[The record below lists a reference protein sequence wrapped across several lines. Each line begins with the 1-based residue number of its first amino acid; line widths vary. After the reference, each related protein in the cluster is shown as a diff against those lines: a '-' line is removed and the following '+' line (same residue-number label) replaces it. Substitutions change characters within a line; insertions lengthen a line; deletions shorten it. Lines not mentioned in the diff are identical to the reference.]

1 MPDHYNLGMYD
12 LDPLKSILVL
22 ALIGLI
28 VLGLRSW
35 RQRRNRV
42 RIYIPMPLFT
52 PVEIQAKAHDLIE
65 AGQFDDAVKVLKKE
79 AQVSGPDALAAARAL
94 RRGELLPD
102 FPGRWPEDPTGP
114 VTEFL
119 AEGQR
124 KAAVFLIRD
133 QKQLSPTEA
142 EAFVD
147 SLARGKAE

>member
-1 MPDHYNLGMYD
+1 MFD
-12 LDPLKSILVL
+12 LDPVKSILAL
-22 ALIGLI
+22 ALIGLV
-28 VLGLRSW
+28 VLGLRAW

-102 FPGRWPEDPTGP
+102 FPGRWPEDLTGP

-133 QKQLSPTEA
+133 QKQLGPTEA

-147 SLARGKAE
+147 SLTRGKAE

>member
-1 MPDHYNLGMYD
+1 MFD
-12 LDPLKSILVL
+12 LDPVKSILVL

-28 VLGLRSW
+28 VLGLRAW

-42 RIYIPMPLFT
+42 WISIPMPLFT
-52 PVEIQAKAHDLIE
+52 PVEIQATAHDLIE
-65 AGQFDDAVKVLKKE
+65 SGQFDEAVKVLKKE

-102 FPGRWPEDPTGP
+102 FPGRWPEDLTGP

-133 QKQLSPTEA
+133 QKQLSLTEA

-147 SLARGKAE
+147 SLTRGKAE

>member
-1 MPDHYNLGMYD
+1 MFD
-12 LDPLKSILVL
+12 LDLMKSILVL

-28 VLGLRSW
+28 VLGVRGW
-35 RQRRNRV
+35 RAGRNRV
-42 RIYIPMPLFT
+42 RIYVPMPLFT

-65 AGQFDDAVKVLKKE
+65 AGQFDAAVKVLKQE
-79 AQVSGPDALAAARAL
+79 AQISGPDALAAARDL

-102 FPGRWPEDPTGP
+102 FPGRWPEDLTGP

-124 KAAVFLIRD
+124 KAALFLVRD
-133 QKQLSPTEA
+133 QKQLSPVEA
-142 EAFVD
+142 ETFVD

>member
-1 MPDHYNLGMYD
+1 MFD
-12 LDPLKSILVL
+12 LDPVKSILVL

-28 VLGLRSW
+28 VLGLRAW
-35 RQRRNRV
+35 RHRRNRV

-102 FPGRWPEDPTGP
+102 FPGRWPEDLTGP
-114 VTEFL
+114 VTELL

-133 QKQLSPTEA
+133 QKQFSPTEA

-147 SLARGKAE
+147 SLTRGKDE

>member
-1 MPDHYNLGMYD
+1 MYD